1 MESAQEFIQRKEEQ
15 YRKGR
20 KVLAKD
26 IGRKGK
32 HVFTIEAWCF
42 MPQSNYGEKVFVIE
56 RLRRE
61 GIIGETVLNHV
72 KPTDVEY
79 RIGYYVIGRIGNKTG
94 RWTWGQY
101 CPFIP
106 VGDFEKLIELA
117 REKGVINDQ

>member
-15 YRKGR
+15 YKKGR
-20 KVLAKD
+20 KILVKD

-32 HVFTIEAWCF
+32 HVFVIEAWCF
-42 MPQSNYGEKVFVIE
+42 MPQSNYEEKVFVIE

-61 GIIGETVLNHV
+61 GMIGETAHKHV
-72 KPTDVEY
+72 TNVDVEY
-79 RIGYYVIGRIGNKTG
+79 RIGYYVVGKIGNKAG

-106 VGDFEKLIELA
+106 VEDFEKLIMLA
-117 REKGVINDQ
+117 REKGVIK